1 MSTVS
6 ASSAGSSGHV
16 PVVLQGEISECGLAC
31 LAMVAAAWGLK
42 ADLAALRSRLAS
54 TPRGIS
60 LRVLVNLA
68 ASIGLAARPVRIGL
82 QRLSELK
89 VPALL
94 HWNMDHFVV
103 LERVKG
109 SIAWIVDPAQGRRRV
124 SLESISPSFTGI
136 AVEFTPT
143 DAFQPGVL
151 RLSRS
156 FRRAWVDDRGLRA
169 SAIRA
174 LWLTLV
180 LQITIIALPFAYRS
194 VIDRAGG
201 GGFSDPRLVWI
212 AGGIALMMLV
222 QAGSS
227 WTRGR
232 VVTRLGNLFV
242 HRVST
247 HIVARLFSLPVAF
260 FQRQMLGDVLSRV
273 RSVDAIRRFL
283 TDQAAP
289 LVIDLAVGLVT
300 AALMIEFSPHLAVI
314 VIAGLAI
321 EIAVRFSGMRKQR
334 ELTENLLEAESKE
347 LSQLLES
354 MRAIQTIKL
363 AAREAQR
370 FAAWENELVRVL
382 NAGTRISSQRVT
394 VGTLTSAIS
403 ALEWAAVLAVGVLGV
418 VFRPVTT
425 GVLFGFLAYRGV
437 FRERLS
443 TVVENLWSLQMVSV
457 HLRRLDDLMLA
468 EAEPQ
473 ADGVLPA
480 EGPGNLK
487 LENVSFRYSP
497 TEPPVLDNV
506 SLEIP
511 AGACIGIVG
520 PSGSGKSTLIKLI
533 LGLETPQQGSILLDG
548 VPIETVDR
556 QVWRE
561 RFGTVM
567 QDDTLLAGSINQ
579 NIAFFDSRIDMDRVR
594 AAAKDAAVHD
604 EIDAMPMEYGTL
616 VGDMGVQ
623 VSGGQRQR
631 ILIARALYRE
641 PQIILFDEGTA
652 NLDAESERKI
662 ADVLGN
668 LALTRI
674 VVAHRSHLL
683 AVSDIIYE
691 IRDGRVSRLSDANRR
706 LRSSADEQPPPWDPV
721 SGGPNRHEPCAQPA

>member
-1 MSTVS
+1 VI
-6 ASSAGSSGHV
+6 
-16 PVVLQGEISECGLAC
+16 LQGEISECGLAC
-31 LAMVAAAWGLK
+31 LAMIAAAWGLK
-42 ADLAALRSRLAS
+42 ADLAALRARLAS
-54 TPRGIS
+54 TPRGLS
-60 LRVLVNLA
+60 LRMLVNLA
-68 ASIGLAARPVRIGL
+68 AAIGLAARPVRIGL
-82 QRLSELK
+82 QKLGELK
-89 VPALL
+89 LPALL

-103 LERVKG
+103 LERVRRG
-109 SIAWIVDPAQGRRRV
+109 VAWIVDPAQGRRRV
-124 SLESISPSFTGI
+124 SLESISPNFTGI

-143 DAFQPGVL
+143 HGFEPGLL

-156 FRRAWVDDRGLRA
+156 FRRAWLDDPGLRA
-169 SAIRA
+169 AALRA
-174 LWLTLV
+174 VWLSLV
-180 LQITIIALPFAYRS
+180 LQITIIALPFAYRG

-201 GGFSDPRLVWI
+201 RSFDPRLAWI
-212 AGGIALMMLV
+212 AAGIGLMILV
-222 QAGSS
+222 QAGSA
-227 WTRGR
+227 WTRGQ
-232 VVTRLGNLFV
+232 VITRLGNIFV

-273 RSVDAIRRFL
+273 RSVDAVRRFL

-300 AALMIEFSPHLAVI
+300 AVLMVGFSPHLAAI
-314 VIAGLAI
+314 VIAGLAL

-382 NAGTRISSQRVT
+382 NAGTRVSAQRTSVS
-394 VGTLTSAIS
+394 TLTSAIS
-403 ALEWAAVLAVGVLGV
+403 GLEWAAVLAVGVLGV
-418 VFRPVTT
+418 GAAPVTV

-443 TVVENLWSLQMVSV
+443 TVVENFWALQMISV

-473 ADGVLPA
+473 GKGVLPLG
-480 EGPGNLK
+480 GPGNLK

-511 AGACIGIVG
+511 AGACIGIIG

-533 LGLETPQQGSILLDG
+533 LGLETPQQGSITLDG
-548 VPIETVDR
+548 VPIENVHR

-594 AAAKDAAVHD
+594 DAAKAAAVHD
-604 EIDAMPMEYGTL
+604 EIDAMPMEYGTM

-641 PQIILFDEGTA
+641 PQMLLFDEGTA

-683 AVSDIIYE
+683 AVSDIVYE
-691 IRDGRVSRLSDANRR
+691 IRDGRIFRLPDTNRRFSSVTSAQALSLSGATSDQANRAELCVR
-706 LRSSADEQPPPWDPV
+706 PV
-721 SGGPNRHEPCAQPA
+721 